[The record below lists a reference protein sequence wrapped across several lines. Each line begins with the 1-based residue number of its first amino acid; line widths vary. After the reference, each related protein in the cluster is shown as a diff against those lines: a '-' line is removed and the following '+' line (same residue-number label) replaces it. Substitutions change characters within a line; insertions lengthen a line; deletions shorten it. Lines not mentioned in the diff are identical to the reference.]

1 MSKKLSL
8 ENVKGKRISNKKV
21 AETNARIKAAIEKQK
36 KPLKLKEV
44 KLNELI
50 VVDGYVY
57 MFVKPNTPL
66 AKTDDNGLMLIT
78 VEILKEENEHSRTNQ

>member
-1 MSKKLSL
+1 MQKIEEISL
-8 ENVKGKRISNKKV
+8 NNVKGKRIPNKKV
-21 AETNARIKAAIEKQK
+21 AEANARIKEAMEKQK

-57 MFVKPNTPL
+57 MFTKPNTPL
-66 AKTDDNGLMLIT
+66 VKTDENGLVLMTIEL
-78 VEILKEENEHSRTNQ
+78 LKDAKEEK

>member
-1 MSKKLSL
+1 MSKPKELSL
-8 ENVKGKRISNKKV
+8 ANVKGKKIPAKKV
-21 AETNARIKAAIEKQK
+21 AEANSRIKKAMEKRK

-57 MFVKPNTPL
+57 MFVRPNTPL
-66 AKTDDNGLMLIT
+66 VKTDDNGLILIP
-78 VEILKEENEHSRTNQ
+78 VVVQNDAKEEE

>member
-1 MSKKLSL
+1 MNN
-8 ENVKGKRISNKKV
+8 E
-21 AETNARIKAAIEKQK
+21 
-36 KPLKLKEV
+36 LKLKEV

-66 AKTDDNGLMLIT
+66 VKTDDNGLALIT
-78 VEILKEENEHSRTNQ
+78 MELLKDAKEEK

>member
-1 MSKKLSL
+1 MNSKEISI
-8 ENVKGKRISNKKV
+8 NDVKGKRISNKKV
-21 AETNARIKAAIEKQK
+21 AEANVRIKKVMEKQK

-57 MFVKPNTPL
+57 MFARPNTPL
-66 AKTDDNGLMLIT
+66 IKTDDNGLILIP
-78 VEILKEENEHSRTNQ
+78 VVVQSDAKEEE

>member
-1 MSKKLSL
+1 MSKEISLS
-8 ENVKGKRISNKKV
+8 NVKGKRIPNKKV
-21 AETNARIKAAIEKQK
+21 AEASARIKKAMDEQK

-57 MFVKPNTPL
+57 MFVRPNTPL
-66 AKTDDNGLMLIT
+66 VKADDNGLILIP
-78 VEILKEENEHSRTNQ
+78 VVIQSDAKEEE

>member
-1 MSKKLSL
+1 MSKPKELSL
-8 ENVKGKRISNKKV
+8 ANVKGKKIPAKKV
-21 AETNARIKAAIEKQK
+21 AEANARIKKAMEKRK

-57 MFVKPNTPL
+57 MFVRPNTPL
-66 AKTDDNGLMLIT
+66 VKTDDNGLILIP
-78 VEILKEENEHSRTNQ
+78 VVVQNDAKEEE